1 MANPRHKHAT
11 THAAQQNRRR
21 ANTIGQQA
29 SQAAADAARM
39 TEGVGDASQAA
50 ADATRMAEGAGDNAA
65 RAGAD
70 LFEGTAGAVER
81 LWRSGLDTTS
91 HFTEQFARSMGL
103 PHEKAQQAVEQSSHN
118 IDAIVEFSRAYA
130 DALDRISR
138 ELSRLCRERFAGNLE
153 KMNEMIRS
161 RTPQELI
168 AAQGDLFR
176 DNLEGFLQ
184 SSRRVAETSIK
195 AADQATRQLTEIIE
209 NQRRAA

>member
-1 MANPRHKHAT
+1 MANPRHKRAT
-11 THAAQQNRRR
+11 THAAQQNRRG
-21 ANTIGQQA
+21 ANTIGQA
-29 SQAAADAARM
+29 SQAAADA
-39 TEGVGDASQAA
+39 TQAA

-70 LFEGTAGAVER
+70 LFESTAGAVER

-91 HFTEQFARSMGL
+91 HFAEQFARSMGL

-138 ELSRLCRERFAGNLE
+138 ELSRLCRERVARNLE

-184 SSRRVAETSIK
+184 SSRRVAEASIK
-195 AADQATRQLTEIIE
+195 ASDQATRQLTEIIE
-209 NQRRAA
+209 RRAA